1 MSKELNSQVAPP
13 LLTITLSISELRHL
27 NAYREA
33 VYALQ
38 TENRPAEAKKGSGP
52 DVYREYFR
60 GQRDAARDALMQMLS
75 DAIDA
80 QPGCVGE

>member
-38 TENRPAEAKKGSGP
+38 T
-52 DVYREYFR
+52 
-60 GQRDAARDALMQMLS
+60 
-75 DAIDA
+75 
-80 QPGCVGE
+80 